1 MTRLSN
7 GDMYKLTYKAIT
19 EHFNK
24 KLKDMEKEKLDLYAA
39 QDILDQCKEVQTW
52 FDDLYNDRSKE
63 E

>member
-1 MTRLSN
+1 
-7 GDMYKLTYKAIT
+7 MYKLTYKAIT

-24 KLKDMEKEKLDLYAA
+24 KLKDMEKEKLDLYTV